1 MRYNVSQKKTIYHI
15 RKTQY
20 ALMTLVISWYEE
32 KCSVKHDGNQ
42 AFSKASVGLDF
53 FCETELILAKFL
65 YNSCI
70 SK

>member
-1 MRYNVSQKKTIYHI
+1 
-15 RKTQY
+15 
-20 ALMTLVISWYEE
+20 MTLVISWYEE